1 MPGSLFERLTLGPD
15 AADMDVDAS
24 IRANLAR
31 VLGTREGAVQARPTY
46 GLPDINDISLSRSEL
61 TASLCRA
68 IERNIREF
76 EPRLDSPRVAAGP
89 LSPDAPFTLF
99 FTIEAVRVERDGRLS
114 PWTWTVSLD
123 DGKVRD

>member
-1 MPGSLFERLTLGPD
+1 MAGSLFERLTMGPD
-15 AADMDVDAS
+15 AEGMDENAS

-31 VLGTREGAVQARPTY
+31 VLGTREGAVQARPSY

-76 EPRLDSPRVAAGP
+76 EPRLASPRVTAAP
-89 LSPDAPFTLF
+89 RVPDAPFTLF
-99 FTIEAVRVERDGRLS
+99 FTVEAARVEQDGRLS